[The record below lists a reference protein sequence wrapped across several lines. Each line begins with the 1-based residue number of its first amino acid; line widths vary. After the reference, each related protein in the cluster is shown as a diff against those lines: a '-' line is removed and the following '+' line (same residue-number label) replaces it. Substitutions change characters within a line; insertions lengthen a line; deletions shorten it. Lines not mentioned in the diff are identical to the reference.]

1 VTDDNNQ
8 MPIALERALD
18 VATGLVLLGLA
29 AIAIGYEATTALPAV
44 IHEHV
49 ATSEKVPD
57 LIGFGGM
64 TFMAPYAYLLE
75 WADRHNRLR
84 ARFWRKIGWGFQAV
98 LLTLCIADALARH
111 KPQDIPVAISA
122 VVTGVGSWAIWIRHQ
137 LLPPEEQAAI
147 DKLIVEQ
154 ELQQTRAV
162 REIKQR
168 RREERFQR
176 AARRYQAVGAAPIP
190 PPRKPSESETYPWP
204 IPEGKHGPL
213 IYFVRNGDRV
223 KIGTSTNVR
232 NRMSSLSL
240 RITDVVLLLEG
251 GRPTEQLLHRKFA
264 DLRVGDT
271 EWFHFTGAV
280 AEYVTKQIT
289 NARAADKQKG

>member
-122 VVTGVGSWAIWIRHQ
+122 VVTGAGSWAIWIRHQ